1 MPPSWTIGTH
11 RGPTGR
17 SALSIVGLLG
27 FGTVVLLA
35 MLLLHSYLW
44 WRMVRSTTV
53 PGRTR
58 RRLTRLT
65 VALALLPVLA
75 ILLRRTLPLEVAA
88 PLDWVAYSWLGIAFY
103 AFLALLALELI
114 RLVAAVAAGAGRA
127 GCVPVGRRARGA
139 RRGSG
144 PLDER
149 GWEPEPTEVVRVGP
163 GGLPRRMT
171 QRLSVTRERL
181 LAAVRSGR
189 IAMS

>member
-1 MPPSWTIGTH
+1 MRASVVETREH

-103 AFLALLALELI
+103 AFLALLALEPV
-114 RLVAAVAAGAGRA
+114 RLVARLWCGEQERGHGGHAEWGPEGSAQARRSGSARRGTAAGGGADPAGRQ
-127 GCVPVGRRARGA
+127 VMPSGA
-139 RRGSG
+139 RRA
-144 PLDER
+144 PRRHDEAAQLDE
-149 GWEPEPTEVVRVGP
+149 GNGT
-163 GGLPRRMT
+163 
-171 QRLSVTRERL
+171 
-181 LAAVRSGR
+181 
-189 IAMS
+189 